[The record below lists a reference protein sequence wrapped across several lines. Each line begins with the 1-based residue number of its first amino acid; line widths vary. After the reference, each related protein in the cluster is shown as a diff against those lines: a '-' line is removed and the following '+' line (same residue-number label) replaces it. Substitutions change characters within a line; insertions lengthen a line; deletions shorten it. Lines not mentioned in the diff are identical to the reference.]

1 MNLIAL
7 INIVMAMLT
16 TIFFALRMVMA
27 ALYLNHPYGRPVIGW
42 HQEIEK
48 LNLAFEMGDNVMIYL
63 DDIQHTNPEFLQ
75 KFIPLC
81 DGTRKIEGVFKG
93 EAKTYDLRGRKV
105 AVVMAGNPYTE
116 VGGKFQV
123 PDMLANRADTY
134 NLGDILGGHQDVFK
148 DSYIENGLTSNK
160 TLARIASRS
169 HADAL
174 SVLKVAQTGTREGVE
189 FEGSYSAE
197 EINDAVAVMT
207 KLLHVREVILRVNQQ
222 YVASAAMEDA
232 YRVEPPF
239 KLQGSYRNMNKIS
252 EKILPLMTDAEVAQL
267 VADHYRGEAQTLS
280 GAAEANL
287 LKWRDINGLSSA
299 EDKTRWDEIKRTFKR
314 NLLTGG
320 AGENDPINR
329 ITGHLSALTEAV
341 SQPTLSDVTI
351 ERLKTI
357 IEGLRAVPVNVEIK
371 VQPVEKEAV
380 EASEPPVEIESV
392 VQQAVAEKPKRGANK
407 PGSPEK

>member
-1 MNLIAL
+1 
-7 INIVMAMLT
+7 
-16 TIFFALRMVMA
+16 
-27 ALYLNHPYGRPVIGW
+27 
-42 HQEIEK
+42 
-48 LNLAFEMGDNVMIYL
+48 MGDNVMIYL

-75 KFIPLC
+75 KFISLC

-134 NLGDILGGHQDVFK
+134 NLGDILGGHESAFK
-148 DSYIENGLTSNK
+148 DSYIENSLTSNA
-160 TLARIASRS
+160 TLARIAARS

-174 SVLKVAQTGTREGVE
+174 SILKIAQTGTREGVE

-197 EINDAVAVMT
+197 EINEGVAVME
-207 KLLHVREVILRVNQQ
+207 KLLHVREIILRVNQQ
-222 YVASAAMEDA
+222 YVGSAAMEDA

-239 KLQGSYRNMNKIS
+239 KLQGSYRNMNKIA

-267 VADHYRGEAQTLS
+267 IADHYRGEAQTLS
-280 GAAEANL
+280 QAAEANL
-287 LKWRDINGLSSA
+287 LKWREINGLSTD

-329 ITGHLSALTEAV
+329 ITGHMSVHARPGEDRAGREPADAERCDDREAQNDHRGPTRRSGERGDQSAAGGEAGRGRAARGCPECGGAADCAEEIV
-341 SQPTLSDVTI
+341 VRTVLCAV
-351 ERLKTI
+351 L
-357 IEGLRAVPVNVEIK
+357 LR
-371 VQPVEKEAV
+371 QFWHT
-380 EASEPPVEIESV
+380 
-392 VQQAVAEKPKRGANK
+392 KP
-407 PGSPEK
+407 